1 MLKRRES
8 SCFISSQSV
17 AHFNPSPPKDF
28 MRYCRND
35 SPILH
40 LLFRDT
46 NEDCSGPFFGLF
58 FHVQI
63 SVQIWES
70 GLRDSYLISTLIQR
84 QLRQNQDF
92 CQSWPYWL
100 SRCLKMVVFFS
111 CTCLHLSLLSLNCIS
126 VFFYAVFFYCGNC
139 WSEFL
144 CQFWTLSFW
153 FLIEIEI
160 VVFC

>member
-84 QLRQNQDF
+84 QLRQYQDF

-100 SRCLKMVVFFS
+100 SRCLKMVVLFS

-126 VFFYAVFFYCGNC
+126 VFFYAVFFIVAIVGLN
-139 WSEFL
+139 F
-144 CQFWTLSFW
+144 FVSFEH
-153 FLIEIEI
+153 FP
-160 VVFC
+160 FGF